1 MQMLYTRKLLFTWDF
16 FLVKFFFLGSSGS
29 TYISILKLYTRKLLS
44 IWEVCIY
51 MGDFYLQAAAAA
63 HAAAAGIDMQLLT
76 VWVPGRIVFSIQNV
90 FSI

>member
-1 MQMLYTRKLLFTWDF
+1 
-16 FLVKFFFLGSSGS
+16 
-29 TYISILKLYTRKLLS
+29 
-44 IWEVCIY
+44 